1 MDCVV
6 GRQGVDKQAILTI
19 LFRRT
24 NFQLMLLLEEKTSKN
39 VVTASA
45 VPEGLPDIPLR
56 QGKRILGP

>member
-24 NFQLMLLLEEKTSKN
+24 YFQLMLLLEEKTSKN

-45 VPEGLPDIPLR
+45 AR
-56 QGKRILGP
+56 